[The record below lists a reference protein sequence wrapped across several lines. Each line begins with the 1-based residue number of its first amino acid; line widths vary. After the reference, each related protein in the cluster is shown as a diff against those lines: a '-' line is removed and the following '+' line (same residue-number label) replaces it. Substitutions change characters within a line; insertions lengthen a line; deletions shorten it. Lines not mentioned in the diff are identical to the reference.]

1 MYLLTELDFT
11 NRNNKKY
18 IIYILK
24 YINIMNEYDVIV
36 VGGGHAGLEA
46 AYAVDRIGLSCALVT
61 LRKQS
66 IGQMSCNPAIGGLGK
81 SHIVREID
89 AMGGLMPIAT
99 DMSGIQYRTLN
110 TRKGDAVQALRVQCD
125 RKLYKQ
131 AAQKII
137 KKTNIEII
145 EGEVEDLVVEG
156 KKVKG
161 VVTNK
166 NIVKGKRTILTTG
179 TFLNGRMYT
188 GEEIEIGGR
197 SGDLSS
203 IPLSKK
209 LYQLNIPMGRLKTGT
224 PPRIKLSSI
233 NINLMEEQ
241 PGERPTPWMSLN
253 ERPKKHQKQLSCF
266 ITRTN
271 KTTHEIIKKNTHLSA
286 MYSGNIVGIGPRYCP
301 SIEDKVN
308 RFKNKEG
315 HQIFI
320 EPEGI
325 NKDLIYP
332 NGVSTSLPK
341 DIQLEFIQSIRGMRN
356 AIITEYGYAVEY
368 DFIDP
373 RIIKPTLEAKFLQGF
388 YLAGQ
393 INGTTGYEEAAA
405 QGLIAGINAANSIK
419 KKDEFILERD
429 EAYIGVLI
437 NDLTN
442 HGITEPYRMFTSRAE
457 HRLLLSQN
465 NAEQR
470 LLLKAHNLGLIS
482 NKRKEEFLLKE
493 KKYKKFFNSI
503 LKKTKTK
510 TFIDNKNKTK
520 HLKENKN
527 LYQLLSRPDVNPN
540 RLYKPKKHEK
550 SLYDRSVVEIK
561 YKGYIEKQ
569 LREIKK
575 TKKQNNK
582 KIPKSFDYNS
592 IEGLSNEVKE
602 KLHQNKPR
610 TIGDANIIEGITPAA
625 INLILIY
632 LKKAELLE
640 QNA

>member
-1 MYLLTELDFT
+1 M
-11 NRNNKKY
+11 NK
-18 IIYILK
+18 
-24 YINIMNEYDVIV
+24 YDVVV

-61 LRKQS
+61 FKRKS

-89 AMGGLMPIAT
+89 AMGGLMSRAT

-125 RKLYKQ
+125 RKLYKK
-131 AAQKII
+131 ATQKII
-137 KKTNIEII
+137 KNTNIEVI
-145 EGEVEDLVVEG
+145 EGEVQDLVVEG
-156 KKVKG
+156 NRVKG
-161 VVTNK
+161 VITN
-166 NIVKGKRTILTTG
+166 NNTVMGKRTILTTG
-179 TFLNGRMYT
+179 TFLNGKMYA
-188 GEEIEIGGR
+188 GEEVEIGGR
-197 SGDLSS
+197 SGDPSS

-233 NINLMEEQ
+233 NIKEMEEQ
-241 PGERPTPWMSLN
+241 PGEKPTPWMSLYK
-253 ERPKKHQKQLSCF
+253 RPKKHQKQLSCY

-271 KTTHEIIKKNTHLSA
+271 KTTHKIIEENTHLSA
-286 MYSGNIVGIGPRYCP
+286 MYSGNIMGIGPRYCP

-325 NKDLIYP
+325 DKDLVYP

-341 DIQLEFIQSIRGMRN
+341 KIQEEFIQSINGMKD
-356 AIITEYGYAVEY
+356 AVITEYGYAVEY

-373 RIIKPTLEAKFLQGF
+373 RSIKPTLETKFLENF

-405 QGLIAGINAANSIK
+405 QGLMAGINAANSIK
-419 KKDEFILERD
+419 KREEFVLERS
-429 EAYIGVLI
+429 EAYIGVLLS
-437 NDLTN
+437 DLTN

-470 LLLKAHNLGLIS
+470 LLLKAHKLGLIS
-482 NKRKEEFLLKE
+482 DKRKEQYLLKE
-493 KKYKKFFNSI
+493 ERYKEFFNTN
-503 LKKTKTK
+503 LRKTKVK
-510 TFIDNKNKTK
+510 MFVDNNNNTNK
-520 HLKENKN
+520 LNENKS
-527 LYQLLSRPDVNPN
+527 LYQLLSRPDVDPKK
-540 RLYKPKKHEK
+540 LYKPSKKEK
-550 SLYDRSVVEIK
+550 SFYERSVVEIK

-582 KIPKSFDYNS
+582 KIPTTFDYCS
-592 IEGLSNEVKE
+592 VEGLSNEVKE
-602 KLHQNKPR
+602 KLNHHKPR
-610 TIGDANIIEGITPAA
+610 TIGDASIIEGVTPAA

-632 LKKAELLE
+632 LKKAEMLE

>member
-1 MYLLTELDFT
+1 M
-11 NRNNKKY
+11 NK
-18 IIYILK
+18 
-24 YINIMNEYDVIV
+24 YDVVV

-61 LRKQS
+61 FKRKS

-89 AMGGLMPIAT
+89 AMGGLMSRAT

-125 RKLYKQ
+125 RKLYKK
-131 AAQKII
+131 ATQKII
-137 KKTNIEII
+137 KNTNIEVI
-145 EGEVEDLVVEG
+145 EGEVKDLVVEG
-156 KKVKG
+156 NKVKG
-161 VVTNK
+161 VITN
-166 NIVKGKRTILTTG
+166 NNTVMGKRTILTTG
-179 TFLNGRMYT
+179 TFLNGKMYA
-188 GEEIEIGGR
+188 GEDVEIGGR
-197 SGDLSS
+197 SGDPSS

-233 NINLMEEQ
+233 NINEMEEQ
-241 PGERPTPWMSLN
+241 PGEKPTPWMSLYK
-253 ERPKKHQKQLSCF
+253 RPKKHQKQLSCY

-271 KTTHEIIKKNTHLSA
+271 KTTHKIIEQNTHLSA
-286 MYSGNIVGIGPRYCP
+286 MYSGNIIGIGPRYCP

-325 NKDLIYP
+325 DKDLVYP

-341 DIQLEFIQSIRGMRN
+341 KIQEEFIQSINGMKD
-356 AIITEYGYAVEY
+356 AVITEYGYAVEY

-373 RIIKPTLEAKFLQGF
+373 RSIKPTLETKFLENF

-405 QGLIAGINAANSIK
+405 QGLMAGINAANSIK
-419 KKDEFILERD
+419 KREEFVLERS
-429 EAYIGVLI
+429 EAYIGVLL

-470 LLLKAHNLGLIS
+470 LLLKAHKLGLIS
-482 NKRKEEFLLKE
+482 DKRKEQYLLRE
-493 KKYKKFFNSI
+493 EKYKVFFNTN
-503 LKKTKTK
+503 LKKTKVNM
-510 TFIDNKNKTK
+510 FIDNNNNTNKLNESK
-520 HLKENKN
+520 SLH
-527 LYQLLSRPDVNPN
+527 QLLSRPDVDPN
-540 RLYKPKKHEK
+540 KLYKPSKKEK
-550 SLYDRSVVEIK
+550 SLYERSIVEIK

-582 KIPKSFDYNS
+582 KIPTTFNYCSVD
-592 IEGLSNEVKE
+592 GLSNEVKE
-602 KLHQNKPR
+602 KLNHQKPR
-610 TIGDANIIEGITPAA
+610 TIGDASIIEGVTPAA

-632 LKKAELLE
+632 LKKAEMLE

>member
-1 MYLLTELDFT
+1 M
-11 NRNNKKY
+11 NK
-18 IIYILK
+18 
-24 YINIMNEYDVIV
+24 YDVIV

-61 LRKQS
+61 FKKKS

-89 AMGGLMPIAT
+89 AMGGLMPKAT

-125 RKLYKQ
+125 RHLYKQ
-131 AAQKII
+131 ATQKII
-137 KKTNIEII
+137 KNTNIDVI
-145 EGEVEDLVVEG
+145 EGEVKDLIVE
-156 KKVKG
+156 KNKVLG
-161 VVTNK
+161 VVTDRHT
-166 NIVKGKRTILTTG
+166 VMGERTILTTG
-179 TFLNGRMYT
+179 TFLNGKMYS
-188 GEEIEIGGR
+188 GDEVMVGGR
-197 SGDLSS
+197 SGDSSS

-233 NINLMEEQ
+233 NTKEMEEQ
-241 PGERPTPWMSLN
+241 PGEKPTPWMCLYK
-253 ERPKKHQKQLSCF
+253 RPKKHQKQLSCF

-271 KTTHEIIKKNTHLSA
+271 KKTHRIIEKNTHLSA

-325 NKDLIYP
+325 NKDLVYP

-341 DIQLEFIQSIRGMRN
+341 QVQQDFIQSIEGMRD

-368 DFIDP
+368 DFVDP
-373 RIIKPTLEAKFLQGF
+373 RSIYPTLETKFLKNF

-405 QGLIAGINAANSIK
+405 QGLMAGINAARSIK
-419 KKDEFILERD
+419 KGSELVLDRS

-470 LLLKAHNLGLIS
+470 LLLKAHSFGLVS
-482 NKRKEEFLLKE
+482 NQRKEAYLEKE
-493 KKYKKFFNSI
+493 ERYKIFFNNK

-510 TFIDNKNKTK
+510 TFIDNKNIT
-520 HLKENKN
+520 NKRDESKSF
-527 LYQLLSRPDVNPN
+527 YQLLSRPDVDPN
-540 RLYKPKKHEK
+540 KLYKPNKKEK
-550 SLYDRSVVEIK
+550 HLYERSVVEIK

-575 TKKQNNK
+575 TKKQKNK
-582 KIPKSFDYNS
+582 KIPKSFDYRS
-592 IEGLSNEVKE
+592 VEGLSNEVRE
-602 KLHQNKPR
+602 KLNLKKPR
-610 TIGDANIIEGITPAA
+610 TIGDASIIEGVTPAA
-625 INLILIY
+625 INLIIIY
-632 LKKAELLE
+632 LKKTQLLE

>member
-1 MYLLTELDFT
+1 M
-11 NRNNKKY
+11 NK
-18 IIYILK
+18 
-24 YINIMNEYDVIV
+24 YDVVV

-61 LRKQS
+61 FKRKS

-89 AMGGLMPIAT
+89 AMGGLMSRAT

-125 RKLYKQ
+125 RKLYKK
-131 AAQKII
+131 ATQKII
-137 KKTNIEII
+137 KNTNIEVI
-145 EGEVEDLVVEG
+145 EGEVKDLVVEG
-156 KKVKG
+156 NKVKG
-161 VVTNK
+161 VITN
-166 NIVKGKRTILTTG
+166 NNTVMGKRTILTTG
-179 TFLNGRMYT
+179 TFLNGKMYA
-188 GEEIEIGGR
+188 GEDVEIGGR
-197 SGDLSS
+197 SGDPSS

-233 NINLMEEQ
+233 NINEMEEQ
-241 PGERPTPWMSLN
+241 PGEKPTPWMSLYK
-253 ERPKKHQKQLSCF
+253 RPKKHQKQLSCY

-271 KTTHEIIKKNTHLSA
+271 KTTHKIIEQNTHLSA
-286 MYSGNIVGIGPRYCP
+286 MYSGNIIGIGPRYCP

-308 RFKNKEG
+308 RFKNKKG

-325 NKDLIYP
+325 DKDLVYP

-341 DIQLEFIQSIRGMRN
+341 KIQEEFIQSINGMKD
-356 AIITEYGYAVEY
+356 AVITEYGYAVEY

-373 RIIKPTLEAKFLQGF
+373 RSIKPTLETKFLENF

-405 QGLIAGINAANSIK
+405 QGLMAGINAANSIK
-419 KKDEFILERD
+419 KREEFVLERS
-429 EAYIGVLI
+429 EAYIGVLL

-470 LLLKAHNLGLIS
+470 LLLKAHKLGLIS
-482 NKRKEEFLLKE
+482 DKRKEQYLLRE
-493 KKYKKFFNSI
+493 EKYKVFFNTN
-503 LKKTKTK
+503 LKKTKVNM
-510 TFIDNKNKTK
+510 FIDNNNNTNKLNESK
-520 HLKENKN
+520 SLH
-527 LYQLLSRPDVNPN
+527 QLLSRPDVDPN
-540 RLYKPKKHEK
+540 KLYKPSKKEK
-550 SLYDRSVVEIK
+550 SLYERSIVEIK

-582 KIPKSFDYNS
+582 KIPTTFNYCSVD
-592 IEGLSNEVKE
+592 GLSNEVKE
-602 KLHQNKPR
+602 KLNHQKPR
-610 TIGDANIIEGITPAA
+610 TIGDASIIEGVTPAA

-632 LKKAELLE
+632 LKKAEMLE
-640 QNA
+640 QNAWKPA